1 MKAYYCHHFVLP
13 LPEGHSF
20 PMDKYR
26 LLYERVKHNAEAWN
40 IDLLEPRAA
49 DNEDLS
55 RVHCPDYI
63 DRMSNGRA
71 DEREMRRIG
80 FPWSAEML
88 ERSRRS
94 SGATM
99 LALESAINGDKIAVN
114 LAGGTHHA
122 AYDRGGGYCV
132 FNDSVVAAR
141 YVQEKNL
148 AKKIL
153 IVDLDVHQ
161 GNGTAELCRDDDSIF
176 TFSMHAEKNYPA
188 IKPASD
194 LDVPLRNHTGDAEY
208 LDKLAHFL
216 PMAIARAEPDA
227 VIYLAGAD
235 PYEGDRLGYLSRA
248 ISGTIDVDRADYLL
262 RDSYMTGVRYGLYDL
277 DWVLRALAFG
287 QVGGEWVLAVEG
299 RKGLPPIEGFF
310 LARQHMYAQVYHH
323 KATRAAEGLIRGVF
337 VRLGE
342 LVREGR
348 PPEGTPRALL
358 DAAKGQN
365 EIGRAHV

>member
-26 LLYERVKHNAEAWN
+26 LLYERVKQNAERWK
-40 IDLLEPRAA
+40 IELVEPDAA
-49 DNEDLS
+49 TDKELS

-63 DRMSNGRA
+63 RRMSDGSA
-71 DEREMRRIG
+71 GEQEMRRIG
-80 FPWSAEML
+80 FPWSAQMV

-99 LALESAINGDKIAVN
+99 QALKSAIAGNTIAVN

-141 YVQEKNL
+141 YVQAKNL

-153 IVDLDVHQ
+153 VVDLDVHQ
-161 GNGTAELCRDDDSIF
+161 GNGTAELCRDDPSIF

-194 LDVPLRNHTGDAEY
+194 LDVPLRSHTGDAEY
-208 LDKLAHFL
+208 LDKLAHYL
-216 PMAIARAEPDA
+216 PIAFERAEPDA

-235 PYEGDRLGYLSRA
+235 PYEGDRLGYLSLSKAGLAQR
-248 ISGTIDVDRADYLL
+248 DRYVMQACRQANLP
-262 RDSYMTGVRYGLYDL
+262 
-277 DWVLRALAFG
+277 
-287 QVGGEWVLAVEG
+287 LAVSMAGGYCPDVEHIADIHT
-299 RKGLPPIEGFF
+299 KTVQ
-310 LARQHMYAQVYHH
+310 LAASF
-323 KATRAAEGLIRGVF
+323 A
-337 VRLGE
+337 
-342 LVREGR
+342 
-348 PPEGTPRALL
+348 
-358 DAAKGQN
+358 
-365 EIGRAHV
+365 

>member
-1 MKAYYCHHFVLP
+1 MKAYYCHHYVLP

-26 LLYERVKHNAEAWN
+26 LLYERVKLNAEAWN
-40 IDLLEPRAA
+40 IELLEPGAA
-49 DNEDLS
+49 SNEDLS

-63 DRMSNGRA
+63 DRMIKGRA

-80 FPWSAEML
+80 FPWSAQML

-141 YVQEKNL
+141 YVQQKNL

-176 TFSMHAEKNYPA
+176 TFSMH
-188 IKPASD
+188 
-194 LDVPLRNHTGDAEY
+194 
-208 LDKLAHFL
+208 HFL
-216 PMAIARAEPDA
+216 LIAIARAEPDA

-235 PYEGDRLGYLSRA
+235 PYEGDRLGCLSLSKRGLAQRDRFVLQACRTAALPMA
-248 ISGTIDVDRADYLL
+248 ITMAGGYCPEVEHIADIHAQ
-262 RDSYMTGVRYGLYDL
+262 TVQ
-277 DWVLRALAFG
+277 LAS
-287 QVGGEWVLAVEG
+287 
-299 RKGLPPIEGFF
+299 GFF
-310 LARQHMYAQVYHH
+310 
-323 KATRAAEGLIRGVF
+323 
-337 VRLGE
+337 
-342 LVREGR
+342 
-348 PPEGTPRALL
+348 
-358 DAAKGQN
+358 
-365 EIGRAHV
+365 

>member
-26 LLYERVKHNAEAWN
+26 LLYDRIKENAGTWN
-40 IDLLEPRAA
+40 IELIEPVAA
-49 DNEDLS
+49 TNEDLS

-63 DRMSNGRA
+63 RRMSDGSA
-71 DEREMRRIG
+71 GEQEMRRIG
-80 FPWSAEML
+80 FPWSAQMV

-99 LALESAINGDKIAVN
+99 LALESAIAGNTIAVN

-122 AYDRGGGYCV
+122 GYDRGGGYCV

-141 YVQEKNL
+141 YVQSKKL

-153 IVDLDVHQ
+153 VVDLDVHQ
-161 GNGTAELCRDDDSIF
+161 GNGTAELCRDDPSIF

-194 LDVPLRNHTGDAEY
+194 LDVPLRSQTGDAEY
-208 LDKLAHFL
+208 LDTLARYL
-216 PMAIARAEPDA
+216 PMALERAEPDA

-235 PYEGDRLGYLSRA
+235 PYEGDRLGYLSLSKAGLAQR
-248 ISGTIDVDRADYLL
+248 DRYVMQACRQRSLP
-262 RDSYMTGVRYGLYDL
+262 
-277 DWVLRALAFG
+277 
-287 QVGGEWVLAVEG
+287 LAVSMAGGYCPDVEHIADIHA
-299 RKGLPPIEGFF
+299 KTVQ
-310 LARQHMYAQVYHH
+310 LAASF
-323 KATRAAEGLIRGVF
+323 I
-337 VRLGE
+337 
-342 LVREGR
+342 
-348 PPEGTPRALL
+348 
-358 DAAKGQN
+358 
-365 EIGRAHV
+365 

>member
-26 LLYERVKHNAEAWN
+26 LLYERVKQNATLWN
-40 IDLLEPRAA
+40 IDLIEPVAA
-49 DNEDLS
+49 SDEDLL

-63 DRMSNGRA
+63 QRMSVGNPS
-71 DEREMRRIG
+71 EQEMRRIG
-80 FPWSAEML
+80 FPWSAQMV
-88 ERSRRS
+88 ERTRRS

-99 LALESAINGDKIAVN
+99 QALESAIQGDKISVN

-141 YVQEKNL
+141 HVQAKKL

-161 GNGTAELCRDDDSIF
+161 GNGTAELCRDDASIF

-188 IKPASD
+188 IKPNSD
-194 LDVPLRNHTGDAEY
+194 LDVSLRNHTGDAEY
-208 LDKLAHFL
+208 LDSLAQYL
-216 PMAIARAEPDA
+216 PIAIERAEPDA

-235 PYEGDRLGYLSRA
+235 PYEDDRLGYLSLSKLGLAHRDRFVMQTCHRA
-248 ISGTIDVDRADYLL
+248 NLPMAVSMAGGYCPQVEHIADIHAQ
-262 RDSYMTGVRYGLYDL
+262 TVQ
-277 DWVLRALAFG
+277 LAASF
-287 QVGGEWVLAVEG
+287 A
-299 RKGLPPIEGFF
+299 
-310 LARQHMYAQVYHH
+310 
-323 KATRAAEGLIRGVF
+323 
-337 VRLGE
+337 
-342 LVREGR
+342 
-348 PPEGTPRALL
+348 
-358 DAAKGQN
+358 
-365 EIGRAHV
+365 

>member
-1 MKAYYCHHFVLP
+1 MKAFYCHHFLLP
-13 LPEGHSF
+13 LPDGHSF

-26 LLYERVKHNAEAWN
+26 LLYERVKENSIAWN
-40 IDLLEPRAA
+40 IDLIEPVAA
-49 DNEDLS
+49 SDQDLL

-63 DRMSNGRA
+63 RRMSSGKA
-71 DEREMRRIG
+71 SEQEMRRIG
-80 FPWSAEML
+80 FPWSAQMV

-99 LALESAINGDKIAVN
+99 QALESAIQGDKISVN

-141 YVQEKNL
+141 YVQEKKL

-161 GNGTAELCRDDDSIF
+161 GNGTAELCRDDASIF
-176 TFSMHAEKNYPA
+176 TFSIHAEKNYPA

-208 LDKLAHFL
+208 LDALAQYL
-216 PMAIARAEPDA
+216 PLAIDRAEPDA

-235 PYEGDRLGYLSRA
+235 PYEGDRLGYLSLTKPGLAQR
-248 ISGTIDVDRADYLL
+248 DRFIMQTCHQANLP
-262 RDSYMTGVRYGLYDL
+262 
-277 DWVLRALAFG
+277 
-287 QVGGEWVLAVEG
+287 LAVSMAGGYCPHVEHIADIHANTVQ
-299 RKGLPPIEGFF
+299 LAASFF
-310 LARQHMYAQVYHH
+310 
-323 KATRAAEGLIRGVF
+323 
-337 VRLGE
+337 
-342 LVREGR
+342 
-348 PPEGTPRALL
+348 
-358 DAAKGQN
+358 
-365 EIGRAHV
+365 